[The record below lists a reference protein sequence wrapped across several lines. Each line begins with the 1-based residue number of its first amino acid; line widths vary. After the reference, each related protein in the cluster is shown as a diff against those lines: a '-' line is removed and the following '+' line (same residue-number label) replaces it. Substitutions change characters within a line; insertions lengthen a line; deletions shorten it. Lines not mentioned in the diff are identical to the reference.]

1 MKEQFSLSLNL
12 DGENMDTFKKML
24 GIDISERYQKGEET
38 EEDLLENHSHM
49 HIIYTDSKGKHEL
62 DVVKYKYYQKLVDI
76 AKKYKHL
83 YQQTLEVN

>member
-1 MKEQFSLSLNL
+1 MEEQFSLSLNL

-38 EEDLLENHSHM
+38 EEDLLEHASHM
-49 HIIYTDSKGKHEL
+49 EIKYIDSKGKHEL
-62 DVVKYKYYQKLVDI
+62 DVVEYKYYQKLVDI

-83 YQQTLEVN
+83 YEQTLEVK